1 MLARVDADG
10 FERLQI
16 QLNRVAGI
24 GLEDDLE
31 LVMQLE
37 AVGVLAVAPIVRAD
51 GGFHVG
57 HVPGLGAQHAQEGG
71 RVHRAGAHLGVI
83 GLADQ
88 AALAGPELL
97 ELQDDGLKG
106 RGHFRFSI
114 ENL

>member
-10 FERLQI
+10 FERLQVEFH
-16 QLNRVAGI
+16 RVAGI
-24 GLEDDLE
+24 RLEDDLE

-57 HVPGLGAQHAQEGG
+57 HVPGFGAQHAQEGG
-71 RVHRAGAHLGVI
+71 RVHRAGADLGVV

-88 AALAGPELL
+88 AAFFGPEFLQ
-97 ELQDDGLKG
+97 LQDDGLEG
-106 RGHFRFSI
+106 RGHFGFWI
-114 ENL
+114 EDL